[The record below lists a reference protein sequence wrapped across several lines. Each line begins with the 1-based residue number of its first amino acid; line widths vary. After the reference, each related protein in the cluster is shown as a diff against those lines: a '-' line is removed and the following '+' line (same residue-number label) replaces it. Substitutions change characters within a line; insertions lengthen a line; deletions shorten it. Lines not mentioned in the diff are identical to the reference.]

1 MPRWHSAPCRLTQY
15 GGNLKMEVKKHPAK
29 PRGFKNSVADYNQK
43 AFGIVDPKVVEAWL
57 NQ

>member
-1 MPRWHSAPCRLTQY
+1 MLSCAIN

-29 PRGFKNSVADYNQK
+29 PRGFKNSIADYNQK